1 MEKDKKIFW
10 KKQTKIDKNTRKD
23 VLSIYDEA
31 IVNID
36 IFESK
41 LNKILEDNHTNENAV
56 VNLYYAINN
65 FKMKLEE
72 ILGKG
77 RNRER

>member
-1 MEKDKKIFW
+1 MNKNKK
-10 KKQTKIDKNTRKD
+10 TREN

-31 IVNID
+31 IINIVM
-36 IFESK
+36 FEGK
-41 LNKILEDNHTNENAV
+41 LNQILVDNHTDEKAV
-56 VNLYYAINN
+56 VSLYYAINN

-77 RNRER
+77 TNHGKTKR

>member
-1 MEKDKKIFW
+1 M
-10 KKQTKIDKNTRKD
+10 DKNKKTRES

-31 IVNID
+31 IINID
-36 IFESK
+36 MFEGK
-41 LNKILEDNHTNENAV
+41 LNQILEDNHTDEKAV
-56 VNLYYAINN
+56 VSLYYAINN

-77 RNRER
+77 MNHGKTKR

>member
-1 MEKDKKIFW
+1 MNKNKK
-10 KKQTKIDKNTRKD
+10 TRED
-23 VLSIYDEA
+23 VLSVYDEA
-31 IVNID
+31 ITSID
-36 IFESK
+36 MFEGK
-41 LNKILEDNHTNENAV
+41 LNKILEDNHTNEKAV
-56 VNLYYAINN
+56 VSLYYAINN

>member
-1 MEKDKKIFW
+1 MEETMNKNKK
-10 KKQTKIDKNTRKD
+10 TRMD
-23 VLSIYDEA
+23 VLNVYDEA

-36 IFESK
+36 MFESK

-77 RNRER
+77 RSHEK

>member
-1 MEKDKKIFW
+1 MEETMNKNKK
-10 KKQTKIDKNTRKD
+10 TRID
-23 VLSIYDEA
+23 VLNVYDEA

-36 IFESK
+36 MFESK
-41 LNKILEDNHTNENAV
+41 LNKILEDNHTNEKAV

-77 RNRER
+77 RSYEK

>member
-1 MEKDKKIFW
+1 MNKNKK
-10 KKQTKIDKNTRKD
+10 TRID
-23 VLSIYDEA
+23 VLNVYDEA

-36 IFESK
+36 MFESK
-41 LNKILEDNHTNENAV
+41 LNKILEDNHTNEKAV

-77 RNRER
+77 RSHEK